1 MTQLNWAIYSEAK
14 GTYITEKV
22 LSLNFGFGRE
32 KYLDNYS
39 GNLLNL
45 TINNASDYASGLTY
59 GSFIRV
65 EVIGSTL
72 FKEYRQV
79 FWVQEV
85 NYDDSPGN
93 TGLNTATIV
102 CADFLSRAGRTQA
115 NALALPLASI
125 ATQFGYF
132 NNATGGPLPAGMTL
146 SSSPASNSLGAAI
159 TYTGTVAN
167 YINLGTVTERGYL
180 TCFNNS
186 LKLINRDRVAT
197 FTPITIE
204 LGRTTSTTQIA
215 YQSFDRIQ
223 NGLQFIN
230 NATISST
237 GNTDQTASNAT
248 SVLTYGAAF
257 YSNQTVDWQDQ
268 QANGNANWIVNNF
281 SDPASLRFKCS
292 FIDRAQDSTALETL
306 FHEMFYNDGTNR
318 ILTLNY
324 LPPGGV
330 STAVKVVLE
339 GYSFNA
345 TPKQTT
351 ITFDMSPLQYYQFFT
366 LDSSTLGILDTSRLG
381 W

>member
-1 MTQLNWAIYSEAK
+1 MAQLDWKIYSQAK

-22 LSLNFGFGRE
+22 LSFNFAFGRE
-32 KYLDNYS
+32 KYLDTYS

-65 EVIGSTL
+65 EIFNGAIR
-72 FKEYRQV
+72 EYRQA
-79 FWVQEV
+79 FWVQEI
-85 NYDDSPGN
+85 NYHDSPGN
-93 TGLNTATIV
+93 TGLNTATVV

-132 NNATGGPLPAGMTL
+132 NNATGGPLPAGMAL
-146 SSSPASNSLGAAI
+146 SSSPTSNSLGAAI
-159 TYTGTVAN
+159 SYTGTVAN
-167 YINLGTVTERGYL
+167 YINLGAVTERGYL
-180 TCFNNS
+180 TCFNNG
-186 LKLINRDRVAT
+186 LRLINRNTVAT
-197 FTPITIE
+197 FTPVTVQ
-204 LGRTTSTTQIA
+204 LGRTATSTQIG

-223 NGLQFIN
+223 NGMQFIN
-230 NATISST
+230 NATVSST

-248 SVLTYGAAF
+248 SVSTYGSAF
-257 YSNQTVDWQDQ
+257 YSSQTVDWQDQ

-281 SDPASLRFKCS
+281 SDPASLRFNCS
-292 FIDRAQDSTALETL
+292 FTDRAQNTTAIIDL
-306 FHEMFYNDGTNR
+306 FHQMFWNDGINR

-330 STAVKVVLE
+330 DTSITVVLE
-339 GYSFNA
+339 GFSFNV
-345 TPKQTT
+345 TPSQTN